1 MPKKVVRKRK
11 KVTPKMVEKMRGLR
25 DQGLANQEIAK
36 RLGVA
41 PMTARKYLKLEAPV
55 VPVKKQEPSVEPVK
69 KQERKP
75 IPIVIIAAVVL
86 IIAAVVVASAGYY
99 LMNRRG
105 GSAVTY
111 KTYTNEN
118 YSIKFDYPDNWD
130 FSSQDV
136 GLSPPYVAF
145 FDAGSSTGLTGE
157 IQLFVFDK
165 ASYENLVPGNL
176 DNLTSYVAGLENQF
190 ENNENYVLRSGPTVV
205 AIDNHNGV
213 RLSATALQSTSF
225 DVRFELET
233 VVKDNYFYVF
243 EIVAPEENYSSTYR
257 PIFERVIGSFSLLG

>member
-11 KVTPKMVEKMRGLR
+11 KVTPEMVEEMRRLR
-25 DQGLANQEIAK
+25 DQGLSHQEIAK

-55 VPVKKQEPSVEPVK
+55 VPVKIQEPPVEPVK
-69 KQERKP
+69 EQERKA

-86 IIAAVVVASAGYY
+86 IIAVVVVAFAGYY
-99 LMNRRG
+99 LKTRRG
-105 GSAVTY
+105 GTVVTY

-118 YSIKFDYPDNWD
+118 YSFKFDYPDNWD
-130 FSSQDV
+130 FSSRDV

-145 FDAGSSTGLTGE
+145 FYAGSSIGLTGE

-165 ASYENLVPGNL
+165 ASYENLVPGDL

-213 RLSATALQSTSF
+213 GVSVTAKRPTSF
-225 DVRFELET
+225 DVRFQLET
-233 VVKDNYFYVF
+233 VVKDNYFYAF
-243 EIVAPEENYSSTYR
+243 EIVAPEENYSSIYK